1 MGWLVSRQEV
11 TSEPELARRK
21 VLALL
26 ANIED
31 VPEPEEVLLSV
42 LVDAV
47 MIVEAYRGARHEI
60 LRLPELQHSVDAL
73 LRELSVSERINQW
86 SNEPAGTESAV
97 AAR

>member
-86 SNEPAGTESAV
+86 SNEPAGAEGAV

>member
-11 TSEPELARRK
+11 TSQPESARRK

-47 MIVEAYRGARHEI
+47 MLVEAYRGARHEV
-60 LRLPELQHSVDAL
+60 LRLPELQNSVDAL

-86 SNEPAGTESAV
+86 SREPAEAAGAV

>member
-11 TSEPELARRK
+11 TSEPEVARRK

-42 LVDAV
+42 LVNAV

-60 LRLPELQHSVDAL
+60 PRLPELQHSVDAL

-86 SNEPAGTESAV
+86 SNEPAATEGAV